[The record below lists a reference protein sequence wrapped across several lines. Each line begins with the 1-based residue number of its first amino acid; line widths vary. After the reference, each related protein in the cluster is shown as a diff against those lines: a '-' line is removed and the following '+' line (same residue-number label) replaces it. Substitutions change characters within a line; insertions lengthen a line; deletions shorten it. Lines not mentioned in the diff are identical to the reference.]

1 MSVVTDA
8 YRANFAKAKK
18 EYEDSLKELKEN
30 FVVNSPM
37 YLEHKKSAEL
47 TYKSAVQEARD
58 KHLGNLWICWKMNG
72 KKKKY
77 G

>member
-1 MSVVTDA
+1 MIQGAWMLGLYIT
-8 YRANFAKAKK
+8 
-18 EYEDSLKELKEN
+18 EKEN